1 MEPKT
6 VLYLKNISRYY
17 HDNRSLEQEV
27 FHVVQL
33 RLLYTIS
40 NTFVSQ

>member
-6 VLYLKNISRYY
+6 VLYLKIIQDTTMITVRLSKIFY
-17 HDNRSLEQEV
+17 
-27 FHVVQL
+27 VVQL